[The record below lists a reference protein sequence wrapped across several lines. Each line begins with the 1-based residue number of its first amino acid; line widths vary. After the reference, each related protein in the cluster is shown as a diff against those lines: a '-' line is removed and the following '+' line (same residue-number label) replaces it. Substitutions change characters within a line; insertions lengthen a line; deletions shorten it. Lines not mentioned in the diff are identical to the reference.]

1 MNTAKKVAKYLF
13 TPRPQS
19 PAMFAINATISVVAL
34 ALWLAEMKALRV
46 EYRDP
51 NQETTETSDETVE

>member
-34 ALWLAEMKALRV
+34 ALWLATLPPRV
-46 EYRDP
+46 EYLDTKP
-51 NQETTETSDETVE
+51 ENTETTDETVE